1 VAILTIVVSF
11 HYMMGVRRPPYGD
24 SFVIFFSTGILY
36 HFSFMWMSM
45 QGKRA
50 DMTGL
55 PYPRIQDLD
64 MILAGVFVQFCLMLT
79 INISIALLLCA
90 LGLKAWPFDPMGAF
104 LAFSLAGFFGL
115 GVALINAVIVPI
127 FELWHLIYQIF
138 IRSALLLSGAFFVPD
153 FIDPTFRYWMSWM
166 PILHGI
172 SWFRASIIPGYPTLI
187 LDKEYYCLA
196 VFITLAI
203 AFTLERVT
211 RRRRAYR

>member
-1 VAILTIVVSF
+1 
-11 HYMMGVRRPPYGD
+11 
-24 SFVIFFSTGILY
+24 
-36 HFSFMWMSM
+36 MWMSM

-64 MILAGVFVQFCLMLT
+64 IVIAGVFVQFCMML
-79 INISIALLLCA
+79 IIIISIALILCFF
-90 LGLKAWPFDPMGAF
+90 GLKAWPLDPMGAF
-104 LAFSLAGFFGL
+104 LAFSLAGLFGL
-115 GVALINAVIVPI
+115 GVALINAVVVPI

-153 FIDPTFRYWMSWM
+153 FMAPDIRYWMSWM

-172 SWFRASIIPGYPTLI
+172 SWFRASIIPGYPTII
-187 LDKEYYCLA
+187 LDKEYYCIATL
-196 VFITLAI
+196 ITLAI
-203 AFTLERVT
+203 AFILERVT